1 MNKRFRVVAVVCV
14 ICILIMAI
22 IIADRHLTFEKPDNI
37 SKTSSYTYH
46 VPWKNTN
53 RNLTVVTAF
62 FDLGK
67 FPKGSLSN
75 MRTPD
80 SYKNW
85 MGVYKYLQNPL
96 IIYTDSKKIAQYF
109 EKLRQNSTYITKVI
123 SFSRGQLWPF
133 QILPQISK
141 IYSKPGYPKH
151 YPNTYIPA
159 YTAMTHSKLPLV
171 VKAIKAKYFPSD
183 FYCWIDIGYFRE
195 LAGRRKQFYLE
206 IPGNFD
212 NSKVGVTRVLNSDL
226 ENMTAKSIILGNKNW
241 IGGGLFLGKPDVL
254 TKFELQ
260 YKSRVLYY
268 LSQGLM
274 NVEQHIL
281 YSMYTKKERK
291 ERPITV
297 EVQLYVPGTQKV
309 IAGDPWFYLGYLM
322 YHEIHL
328 NTTTIGAIN
337 PA

>member
-22 IIADRHLTFEKPDNI
+22 IIADRHLTFKKPDNI

-123 SFSRGQLWPF
+123 SFSRGQL
-133 QILPQISK
+133 
-141 IYSKPGYPKH
+141 
-151 YPNTYIPA
+151 
-159 YTAMTHSKLPLV
+159 
-171 VKAIKAKYFPSD
+171 
-183 FYCWIDIGYFRE
+183 
-195 LAGRRKQFYLE
+195 
-206 IPGNFD
+206 
-212 NSKVGVTRVLNSDL
+212 
-226 ENMTAKSIILGNKNW
+226 
-241 IGGGLFLGKPDVL
+241 
-254 TKFELQ
+254 
-260 YKSRVLYY
+260 
-268 LSQGLM
+268 
-274 NVEQHIL
+274 
-281 YSMYTKKERK
+281 
-291 ERPITV
+291 
-297 EVQLYVPGTQKV
+297 
-309 IAGDPWFYLGYLM
+309 
-322 YHEIHL
+322 
-328 NTTTIGAIN
+328 
-337 PA
+337 